1 MFQVF
6 EISPSLYVVELRKSY
21 GDSSAY
27 RQACFSLSLP
37 PSLPPSPLSFRDDI
51 TNTRFA
57 YVVIPAVVYKAIK

>member
-27 RQACFSLSLP
+27 RQACLSLSLP
-37 PSLPPSPLSFRDDI
+37 LPPSPLSFRDDI
-51 TNTRFA
+51 THTRFA